1 MSRPNQPTQDGPR
14 VNRQIRSPKI
24 RLIDE
29 EGNMIGVVTVSEGL
43 RRAEEAGLDLVEIS
57 PNVDPP
63 VCKVTDFGKLKY
75 ENQKKKTAAK
85 KKQKVITVKEVKVRP
100 GIEENDFQVKLRS
113 VIKFL
118 NEGDK
123 VKVTLRFRG
132 REIAHE
138 EFGLK
143 VLERIRDEVAEISK
157 VEHQPKKE
165 GRQMIMILGP
175 K

>member
-1 MSRPNQPTQDGPR
+1 
-14 VNRQIRSPKI
+14 
-24 RLIDE
+24 
-29 EGNMIGVVTVSEGL
+29 MIGVVTVSEGL

>member
-1 MSRPNQPTQDGPR
+1 MSRPNHPSQDGPR

-29 EGNMIGVVTVSEGL
+29 QGNMIGVVSVSEGL
-43 RRAEEAGLDLVEIS
+43 RLAEEAGLDLVEIS

-85 KKQKVITVKEVKVRP
+85 KKQKIITVKEVKVRP

-113 VIKFL
+113 VIRFL
-118 NEGDK
+118 NDGDK

-138 EFGLK
+138 ELGLK
-143 VLERIRDEVAEISK
+143 VLERIRDEVADISK
-157 VEHQPKKE
+157 VEYQPKKE
-165 GRQMIMILGP
+165 GRQLIMILGP